1 MIMTALLRGL
11 FRTKRTTK
19 KKTQQA
25 EFGIVLISKD
35 PEKDAEKYRQHM
47 AAIKQYPEVVKSYNI
62 SEEEA
67 RRLVPDIKLPELPAY
82 ALIREGIYS
91 AESFEHRLE
100 HALIITNKSTEVLLF
115 LEYMK
120 S

>member
-1 MIMTALLRGL
+1 MTALLRGV
-11 FRTKRTTK
+11 FRTKKSPK

-25 EFGIVLISKD
+25 QFGIVLIAKD
-35 PEKDAEKYRQHM
+35 PEKDAKTYRQHLS
-47 AAIKQYPEVVKSYNI
+47 AIMKYPEVVKSYTI

-67 RRLVPDIKLPELPAY
+67 RKLVPDINLPELPAY

-100 HALIITNKSTEVLLF
+100 HALIITDKSTEVILF

-120 S
+120 P